1 MATVVDADKAGLQNE
16 RMIILASLIGDAL
29 WGLLGIRTLVLN
41 EVLICNFYRE
51 SATRARFGPNF
62 PNEDKID

>member
-29 WGLLGIRTLVLN
+29 WGLLGTRTLVLN
-41 EVLICNFYRE
+41 EVLIYNFYRA
-51 SATRARFGPNF
+51 SATRARFGPN
-62 PNEDKID
+62 